1 MSMLGLRL
9 LYGIIPQLTAVL
21 LGIILAYDYIQAN
34 AKGKLKD
41 QMENSHEMVSQVN
54 VYAQTIGL
62 IGLAAGIV
70 YLFFNG
76 SFYFI

>member
-1 MSMLGLRL
+1 
-9 LYGIIPQLTAVL
+9 
-21 LGIILAYDYIQAN
+21 LAYDYIQAN

-41 QMENSHEMVSQVN
+41 QMENSQEMVSKVN

-62 IGLAAGIV
+62 IGLATGFV
-70 YLFFNG
+70 YLLFNG